1 MTRVL
6 LLVTA
11 YRWLAAMLATAP
23 LAVVLA
29 GPVRFHPRGDAVLF
43 EPGGTWLLEAGRQA
57 GPMMGGVLATGGLVS
72 LLLMLGWS
80 LPLGALVAVGQGSRG
95 GDAWAEASR
104 RWTTL
109 VLYQGA
115 AMLLSTL
122 IVLGLGALGSPP
134 QTHRFAQLVRPAVV
148 MALAFALVWALTVVL
163 DAARMRRFT
172 DRDGPLSALYEG
184 GAMLARRKGLWFA
197 AVWRTA
203 LAVVVTLGA
212 LVVVHAMATVGAP
225 GAALFLVHA
234 VAVLAYVGLRTS
246 WFTQLAEAARA
257 EIAPA
262 DTPSGDE

>member
-11 YRWLAAMLATAP
+11 YRWLAAMVATAP
-23 LAVVLA
+23 FAVVLA
-29 GPVRFHPRGDAVLF
+29 EPVRFHPRGDAVLF
-43 EPGGTWLLEAGRQA
+43 EPGGMWLVEAGRQV
-57 GPMMGGVLATGGLVS
+57 GSMMGGVVATGGLVS

-95 GDAWAEASR
+95 GRAWAEAAN

-122 IVLGLGALGSPP
+122 IVLGLGVLGSPP
-134 QTHRFAQLVRPAVV
+134 HTHRFGQWVRPAVV
-148 MALAFALVWALTVVL
+148 MTLAFALVWALTVVL

-184 GAMLARRKGLWFA
+184 GTMLVRRRSLWFA
-197 AVWRTA
+197 AAWRTA
-203 LAVVVTLGA
+203 LAVVVTLGSLMA
-212 LVVVHAMATVGAP
+212 VHAMATVGAP

-234 VAVLAYVGLRTS
+234 VAVLAYVGLRVS
-246 WFTQLAEAARA
+246 WFTCLAEAARA
-257 EIAPA
+257 EIAA
-262 DTPSGDE
+262 AQTP